1 MATAAPPLGPELGQR
16 GVNVANFCKE
26 FNRITSNIKPGKF
39 YVCFGSKEHFM

>member
-26 FNRITSNIKPGKF
+26 FNQLTSNIKPGIFKIVF
-39 YVCFGSKEHFM
+39 Y